1 MDGRKQQSVILFK
14 VLQVQILS
22 PLPTII
28 FRTLAGAP
36 LVALQNLQY
45 NISLCSGLSE

>member
-22 PLPTII
+22 PLPTNVVHA
-28 FRTLAGAP
+28 LAEGP
-36 LVALQNLQY
+36 LADLQNLW
-45 NISLCSGLSE
+45 